1 MNLQQVQDAVVEL
14 LSKVYDK
21 ATVVVS
27 GQNATMPPVP
37 YVVVS
42 FRNLTKAPGYSS
54 FLEINDGVESKSFP
68 MSLTLNVEL
77 VTYGVSK
84 GEGIQPIDTSVTDL
98 NQFSMFLSSEY
109 ASYFLQE
116 RNMNLETIGDCTP
129 IYNLRND
136 VSVPFR
142 AQLNLRADFIQTV
155 EDAAFIRSHDS
166 DYTQTGSGASSVLAE
181 KKDGYFTDVTV
192 KYKE

>member
-14 LSKVYDK
+14 LSKFYDK

-37 YVVVS
+37 YIVVS
-42 FRNLTKAPGYSS
+42 FRNLTKAPGYSA
-54 FLEINDGVESKSFP
+54 FLEIDDGVESKSFP

-77 VTYGVSK
+77 VTYGTSK

-98 NQFSMFLSSEY
+98 NQFSVFLSSEY

-155 EDAAFIRSHDS
+155 EDIALIRSLDS
-166 DYTQTGSGASSVLAE
+166 DYSQTSSGASQTIAMR
-181 KKDGYFTDVTV
+181 KAGFFNDARINQ
-192 KYKE
+192 KE

>member
-14 LSKVYDK
+14 LSKFYDK

-42 FRNLTKAPGYSS
+42 FRNLTKVPGYSS

-77 VTYGVSK
+77 VTFGTSK
-84 GEGIQPIDTSVTDL
+84 GEGIQPIDTSITDL

-116 RNMNLETIGDCTP
+116 KNMNLETIGDCTP

-136 VSVPFR
+136 ISAPFR

-155 EDAAFIRSHDS
+155 EDATLIRSHDS
-166 DYTQTGSGASSVLAE
+166 DYTQTGSGASQTIAI
-181 KKDGYFTDVTV
+181 KNAGFFTDARINQ
-192 KYKE
+192 KE